1 MCQVVKYG
9 LFGFG
14 EVKNVV
20 RKINEMNILG
30 IGNPKDFFNIPY
42 DELNIMFVAFDYQ
55 DKNALNESIN
65 FMSDNSNA
73 DNRIVAIALNCD
85 SIPEQDLEDSADLFY
100 VSQKEEKYFEDDIL
114 TVYTGVMSLLN
125 AESMINIDFHDFCVV
140 TGGKR
145 QLIIGVGEASGS
157 YRANKASEIAVAK
170 LGVDNLT
177 DALFSISASTNINL
191 LEVDRAIDVLRDHYG
206 SNVNVIFG
214 TTIIPEMESFRVT
227 ILSAK

>member
-42 DELNIMFVAFDYQ
+42 DELNIIFVAFDYQ
-55 DKNALNESIN
+55 DKNAL
-65 FMSDNSNA
+65 NSNA

-85 SIPEQDLEDSADLFY
+85 SNPEKDLEDSADLFY

-177 DALFSISASTNINL
+177 DALFSISASQNFPKT
-191 LEVDRAIDVLRDHYG
+191 
-206 SNVNVIFG
+206 
-214 TTIIPEMESFRVT
+214 
-227 ILSAK
+227 